1 MTDKERYK
9 QAFGVLHASD
19 DIDLEAKMK
28 ENRKRMI
35 PGKKLVACAAV
46 AVMTMGLGI
55 TAAASS
61 GLFFT
66 KSNGTVSD
74 EVEYKDLSKLEQE
87 VGFDV
92 RSVESFSNGY
102 KFNAAGKSASE
113 IYSEDGDVVG
123 TYDELNLVYENAEG
137 KDVYLN
143 AFPADKELAGDEETV
158 HAGETEINGIKV
170 AYDETAI
177 KVSSDGSADGETY
190 VEVVETEDGKLVTT
204 QAGGDENVKIN
215 EMSDICWIQDGIRY
229 QLTSVDGVMS
239 FEEMQEMAKEIIE
252 AK

>member
-1 MTDKERYK
+1 MATQNKKTSTTKKTSSKKAEAATSSRSKASTTKSAAEKKSIDKGEEIK
-9 QAFGVLHASD
+9 QKHSRDRGV
-19 DIDLEAKMK
+19 IDNIWGIIFIVLG
-28 ENRKRMI
+28 I
-35 PGKKLVACAAV
+35 FLFAAV
-46 AVMTMGLGI
+46 
-55 TAAASS
+55 
-61 GLFFT
+61 
-66 KSNGTVSD
+66 
-74 EVEYKDLSKLEQE
+74 
-87 VGFDV
+87 
-92 RSVESFSNGY
+92 

-113 IYSEDGDVVG
+113 IYSENGDVVG

-137 KDVYLN
+137 KEVYLN

-158 HAGETEINGIKV
+158 HGDETDINGIKV

-252 AK
+252 TK